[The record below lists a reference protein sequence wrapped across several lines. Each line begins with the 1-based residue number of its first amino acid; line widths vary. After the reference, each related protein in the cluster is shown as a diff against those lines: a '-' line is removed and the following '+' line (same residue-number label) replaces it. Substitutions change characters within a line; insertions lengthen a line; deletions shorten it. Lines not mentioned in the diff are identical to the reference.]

1 MESTK
6 DYSHVISGYKNELV
20 LNSNASLS
28 GYCRSVGVSL
38 NAVYHWMESCG
49 LTVKKIKSEMYS
61 SSIEGG
67 SFAPVVAEAA
77 PSVLHDLDMTFPN
90 QVHIR
95 VGYCPAD
102 VLLALVNSYGGGRF

>member
-6 DYSHVISGYKNELV
+6 DYSHVISGYKNELIS
-20 LNSNASLS
+20 NCNASLS

-61 SSIEGG
+61 PSIEGG
-67 SFAPVVAEAA
+67 TFAPVVAEAA
-77 PSVLHDLDMTFPN
+77 PPVLQDLDITFPN
-90 QVHIR
+90 QVRIL
-95 VGYCPAD
+95 VGHCTAD
-102 VLLALVNSYGGGRF
+102 VLLALVNGYGGGRS

>member
-20 LNSNASLS
+20 LNCNASLS

-49 LTVKKIKSEMYS
+49 LTVKKIKSEMCS
-61 SSIEGG
+61 SPAGG
-67 SFAPVVAEAA
+67 SSFAPVVAEVS
-77 PSVLHDLDMTFPN
+77 PSVLQDLDMTFPN
-90 QVHIR
+90 HVRIR
-95 VGYCPAD
+95 VGHCSAD
-102 VLLALVNSYGGGRF
+102 VLLALVNGYGGGRF